1 MSSQRKRLVWPYIC
15 ILVALLVLSFLAPER
30 WEEASRRARRG
41 NTAPIAQ
48 PAGRDRSETQSG
60 VWSSDGPE
68 VCDWQPERMAATSG
82 QSTAS
87 DLASTGE
94 IETASDASEA
104 AETAVVAWPS
114 GSGDTAAGQPKPA
127 ESESASAIANG
138 VIDEVEPAWQ
148 AEIGA
153 AESTSDI
160 ATDTANASTTS
171 DSRSTGQATDWAA
184 EQSRE
189 TTGESA
195 AIGAA
200 TSEAIRAITHAAEA
214 VIEPATS
221 HGEEPLD
228 SPPSAPQQD
237 RRAAIGA
244 TITNQP
250 IVASDQP
257 GAGGWTPPHDLLE
270 QIQALVSEPETSAWA
285 TTTLAVLEDFTA
297 SGGPGTSRGNSRL
310 DRLRELAA
318 QAEPLAVRIEERY
331 VARRLRVAG
340 YGLARRLAIWF
351 PMAAIAE
358 ANADATVAVTDGG
371 DRTEHLIACL
381 EEVEKLAEIAPSGAN
396 WRKYMLCDA
405 LASLADRHTACGD
418 REGQQL
424 ARDVLRRLDPEKLS
438 ARQRKFTEREPVL
451 ALVSELRHW
460 AAEEV
465 DLDRVQANLEEY
477 ELTGRPSVGRQVL
490 ADTRLLRYAPEAP
503 ARHLAQ
509 AIESNYRVANLRMV
523 ISDDL
528 LQRMMPKQDPRHQR
542 IRQEIMG
549 MEARG
554 NTTTTS
560 NLKIEFVPDEH
571 RLRFV
576 MQVTGMI
583 HARALS
589 EAGIVTIHTRADSD
603 YVVLKNFEFTLA
615 GLQAEPAMADA
626 HTRSRLRGVDSPLEP
641 VPLLGSVLEGYVRD
655 RFRNSKRAAER
666 ELRRTIMTKVIEQV
680 EKETDTQ
687 IVDANERLKK
697 HLLDPLRGLDLEP
710 TVAAL
715 QTTKDR
721 MTIRLRLAGDDQLA
735 ANTPRPRAPSD
746 SLASVQMHESALNNI
761 LARLELDGREFSQAE
776 LNQWVAKKLNRQIE
790 QVDGNLRDDVFLK
803 FAPHDAVRARALEG
817 RVELTLSMAELRA
830 EGSRYRNFVVR
841 VYYRPDDSSTSGGL
855 ARDGVVQLIG
865 QGLGPKAQIALRG
878 VFSKTFPK
886 DRRFRLLP
894 ARFAKED
901 QLSDVGIT
909 QMVIQDGWLGMG
921 IGPVPRQASKPIE
934 LRR

>member
-1 MSSQRKRLVWPYIC
+1 MSSQRKRLVWPYLC
-15 ILVALLVLSFLAPER
+15 ILVALLVLSILAPER
-30 WEEASRRARRG
+30 WEEASRQARQVDV
-41 NTAPIAQ
+41 APVAQ
-48 PAGRDRSETQSG
+48 QVDRDNSDSQAG

-68 VCDWQPERMAATSG
+68 VCDWQPDHTAATSREA
-82 QSTAS
+82 TAS
-87 DLASTGE
+87 ELASTGE

-114 GSGDTAAGQPKPA
+114 GSGDATAPPAKPA
-127 ESESASAIANG
+127 ESESPSATVSSPN
-138 VIDEVEPAWQ
+138 DENEPAWQ
-148 AEIGA
+148 AEVA
-153 AESTSDI
+153 TAEPASDT
-160 ATDTANASTTS
+160 ATETANATTQSSSPST
-171 DSRSTGQATDWAA
+171 DQATDWAEEEPHESTA
-184 EQSRE
+184 NPGAAPAVKPTDEP
-189 TTGESA
+189 TTGQ
-195 AIGAA
+195 
-200 TSEAIRAITHAAEA
+200 
-214 VIEPATS
+214 V
-221 HGEEPLD
+221 EEQLD
-228 SPPSAPQQD
+228 SPPSAPQHE
-237 RRAAIGA
+237 RRAEIRAGIA
-244 TITNQP
+244 HQAV
-250 IVASDQP
+250 VASDQP

-285 TTTLAVLEDFTA
+285 TTTLAVLDDFTA

-310 DRLRELAA
+310 ERMRELAA
-318 QAEPLAVRIEERY
+318 QAEPLALRIEERY

-358 ANADATVAVTDGG
+358 ASADATVAVTDEG
-371 DRTEHLIACL
+371 DRTELLIACL
-381 EEVEKLAEIAPSGAN
+381 EEVEKLAETAPAGAN
-396 WRKYMLCDA
+396 WRKYLLCDA

-424 ARDVLRRLDPEKLS
+424 ARDVLRRLDPDRLT
-438 ARQRKFTEREPVL
+438 ARQRKFTDREPVL

-477 ELTGRPSVGRQVL
+477 ELTGRPSVGQQVL
-490 ADTRLLRYAPEAP
+490 ADARLLHYAPEAP

-509 AIESNYRVANLRMV
+509 AIENNYRVANLRMV

-542 IRQEIMG
+542 IRQVVMG

-687 IVDANERLKK
+687 ITDANERLKK
-697 HLLDPLRGLDLEP
+697 HLLDPLRGLELEP

-746 SLASVQMHESALNNI
+746 SLASIQMHESALNNI

-776 LNQWVAKKLNRQIE
+776 LNQWVAKKLNRQFD
-790 QVDGNLRDDVFLK
+790 QVDDNLREDVFLK

-817 RVELTLSMAELRA
+817 RVELTLSLAELRA

-841 VYYRPDDSSTSGGL
+841 VYYRPDDASTSGEL

-878 VFSKTFPK
+878 VFSKTFSK

-894 ARFAKED
+894 QRFAKED

-921 IGPVPRQASKPIE
+921 IGPVPRQAAKPIE

>member
-1 MSSQRKRLVWPYIC
+1 MSSQRKRPVWPYIC
-15 ILVALLVLSFLAPER
+15 ILVALLVLSLMAPER

-41 NTAPIAQ
+41 NGTPVAQ
-48 PAGRDRSETQSG
+48 QASRGGFGPREG
-60 VWSSDGPE
+60 VWSENGPE
-68 VCDWQPERMAATSG
+68 TCDWQSDQTAADHAPGVTDRDAISHEATSG
-82 QSTAS
+82 DLSSTR
-87 DLASTGE
+87 E
-94 IETASDASEA
+94 IEAGADASEA
-104 AETAVVAWPS
+104 SATAVVAWPS
-114 GSGDTAAGQPKPA
+114 GSGETKPA
-127 ESESASAIANG
+127 QS
-138 VIDEVEPAWQ
+138 EPAKTEPQ
-148 AEIGA
+148 SAVA
-153 AESTSDI
+153 SVSNESDE
-160 ATDTANASTTS
+160 
-171 DSRSTGQATDWAA
+171 QDWAA
-184 EQSRE
+184 ETGSAE
-189 TTGESA
+189 TAESTATEPTDTVETAEAADDRPIAQTPEQAAEQAHEAIDESA
-195 AIGAA
+195 AIQDVTPAA
-200 TSEAIRAITHAAEA
+200 PAA
-214 VIEPATS
+214 PT
-221 HGEEPLD
+221 EEQLD
-228 SPPSAPQQD
+228 SPPSAPQSE
-237 RRAAIGA
+237 RRTESSANAS
-244 TITNQP
+244 NQAV
-250 IVASDQP
+250 VASDQP
-257 GAGGWTPPHDLLE
+257 GAGGWTPPQDLLE
-270 QIQALVSEPETSAWA
+270 QLQSLVSEPETSAWA
-285 TTTLAVLEDFTA
+285 TTTLTVVEDFTA

-318 QAEPLAVRIEERY
+318 QAEPLAMRIEERY

-340 YGLARRLAIWF
+340 YGLARRLAIWL

-358 ANADATVAVTDGG
+358 ANANATVAVTDGG
-371 DRTEHLIACL
+371 ERTELLIACL
-381 EEVEKLAEIAPSGAN
+381 DEVDKLAETAPAGAN
-396 WRKYMLCDA
+396 WRKYLQCDA
-405 LASLADRHTACGD
+405 LTSLADRHTACGD
-418 REGQQL
+418 REGQTL
-424 ARDVLRRLDPEKLS
+424 ARDVLRRLEPERLT
-438 ARQRKFTEREPVL
+438 ARQRKFTESEPVVAL
-451 ALVSELRHW
+451 ANELRHW

-465 DLDRVQANLEEY
+465 DINRVQANLEEY
-477 ELTGRPSVGRQVL
+477 ELTGRASVGKQVL
-490 ADTRLLRYAPEAP
+490 ADARLLRYSPEAP
-503 ARHLAQ
+503 ARYLAQ

-542 IRQEIMG
+542 IRQVVMG

-583 HARALS
+583 HARAAS

-641 VPLLGSVLEGYVRD
+641 VPLLGSALEGYVRD

-687 IVDANERLKK
+687 IVDANERLNEN
-697 HLLDPLRGLDLEP
+697 LLGPLRGLDLEP
-710 TVAAL
+710 SVAAL

-735 ANTPRPRAPSD
+735 ANTPRPRAPAD
-746 SLASVQMHESALNNI
+746 SLASIQLHESALNNI
-761 LARLELDGREFSQAE
+761 LSRLELDGREFSQAE
-776 LNQWVAKKLNRQIE
+776 LNHWVAKKLNRKFD
-790 QVDGNLRDDVFLK
+790 QVDDNLRDDVFLK

-817 RVELTLSMAELRA
+817 RVELTLSLAELRA
-830 EGSRYRNFVVR
+830 EGSRFRNFVVR
-841 VYYRPDDSSTSGGL
+841 VYYRPDEASTSGEL

-878 VFSKTFPK
+878 VFSKTFSK

-921 IGPVPRQASKPIE
+921 IGPVPRQAVKPIA